1 MRRLFNL
8 TILGVLLI
16 SCQTN
21 SRYTIHGTVALD
33 VYEGANVFM
42 QVMTANAMDNID
54 TAIVIDGSFTF
65 TGQVDSAVLRF
76 ITLDESVQAKMGA
89 RVPVLLEPGTLTIGI
104 DSVVTVTGTKV
115 NEAYT
120 VLRNMQ
126 RDTHFALLKIT
137 TRYAQAKREG
147 TLTEAM
153 EEQLSNDYDRIN
165 GELVESTF
173 RFTKDNMGN
182 ELGGYMF
189 ITSHSMFEPG
199 QQQELLDLADDAF
212 KAREDVARVI
222 KQLENLANVAIGKP
236 FVDITSKDPKG
247 NEVSL
252 SDYAGKGKY
261 VLVDFWAAWCGPC
274 RNEMPNV
281 VEAYKKYK
289 EKGLEIVGVSLDRTH
304 EEWTRG
310 ISELRITWPQ
320 MSDLSFWQSP
330 AVEAY
335 AIRGIPHTVLLDPNG
350 VIIAKDLRGEELDK
364 KLAELMP

>member
-1 MRRLFNL
+1 MRRLNNL
-8 TILGVLLI
+8 IILGLLLI

-21 SRYTIHGTVALD
+21 SRYMIQGTVAD
-33 VYEGANVFM
+33 KAYEGANVYM
-42 QVMTANAMDNID
+42 QRMTADAMENTD
-54 TAIVIDGSFTF
+54 TAIVLDGSFTF
-65 TGQVDSAVLRF
+65 TGSADSAVLRF

-89 RVPVLLEPGTLTIGI
+89 RVPVLLEPGTLTIAI

-189 ITSHSMFEPG
+189 ITSHSMFEPE

-222 KQLENLANVAIGKP
+222 KRLENLANVAIGKP

-281 VEAYKKYK
+281 VAAYEKYK

-304 EEWTRG
+304 EEWTQG
-310 ISELRITWPQ
+310 IGDLRMTWPQ

-335 AIRGIPHTVLLDPNG
+335 AVQGIPHTVLLDPNG